1 MNGFPLTLTLPL
13 REREQQSDIPTFSND
28 RPANPAARY
37 SQRLAAILPLPG
49 ERAGVRVNRRST
61 KRLLSGPICVSAMA
75 GVACFAA
82 DLRSVPQDLHTPPMT
97 SGKPAPGKRFKAV
110 TTGYESTGVYNALYL
125 PTNWKP
131 GTLHP
136 VIVEYPG
143 NGPFTNRLG
152 DFSAG
157 TVEGCNLGY
166 GISGGKNFI
175 WVCLPF
181 VAVKDGAKSN
191 TRTWWGDPADTVAYC
206 KRTVREVCQH
216 YGGDTNALILT
227 GFSRGAIAGNYIGLR
242 DDEIASLWRAFILH
256 SHYDGVRTNWPY
268 ADADRASA
276 LARLKRLRGRPQFIS
291 QENSVVDIQA
301 CLDQTGVKAQ
311 VTLQALSFPNHC
323 DDWVLRD
330 LPERARLRAWLR
342 DVLKEY
348 PDRAD

>member
-1 MNGFPLTLTLPL
+1 
-13 REREQQSDIPTFSND
+13 
-28 RPANPAARY
+28 
-37 SQRLAAILPLPG
+37 
-49 ERAGVRVNRRST
+49 
-61 KRLLSGPICVSAMA
+61 
-75 GVACFAA
+75 
-82 DLRSVPQDLHTPPMT
+82 MT
-97 SGKPAPGKRFKAV
+97 SGEPAAGKRVKAV
-110 TTGYESTGVYNALYL
+110 TTGYESTDVYHALYL

-131 GTLHP
+131 GERHP

-181 VAVKDGAKSN
+181 VAVRDGTKSN
-191 TRTWWGDPADTVAYC
+191 TRKWWGDPTETVAYC
-206 KRTVREVCQH
+206 KRTVREVCQRF
-216 YGGDTNALILT
+216 GGDTNAVILA

-242 DDEIASLWRAFILH
+242 NDEIASLWRAFVLH

-276 LARLKRLRGRPQFIS
+276 LSRLSRLQGRPQFLS
-291 QENSVVDIQA
+291 QENSVEDIRIY
-301 CLDQTGVKAQ
+301 LEQTGVKAPFTFQ
-311 VTLQALSFPNHC
+311 VLSFPNHC

-330 LPERARLRAWLR
+330 WPERAKLRAWLKS
-342 DVLKEY
+342 VLKEY
-348 PDRAD
+348 PGLSD